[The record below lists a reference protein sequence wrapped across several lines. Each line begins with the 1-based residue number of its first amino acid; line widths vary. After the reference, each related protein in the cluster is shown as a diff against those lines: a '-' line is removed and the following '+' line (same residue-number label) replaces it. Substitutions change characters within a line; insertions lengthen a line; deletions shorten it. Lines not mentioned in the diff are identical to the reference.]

1 MEMENRENALLAPH
15 VQTPNQS
22 QPIQLPGGGSVRIL
36 ATSAQTG
43 NAMGTVEVTLPPG
56 GGARGWMHIHKNEDE
71 WVYVLEGKLL
81 CIVGD
86 TRIEAEAGTFIYG
99 PRNIA
104 HGLRPVGSA
113 PTRFIESFL
122 PAGLEELFS
131 NPNELVTYLTEGR
144 SPVTEKYNVEVV
156 GPMPE

>member
-1 MEMENRENALLAPH
+1 MEMENRENALLAPLDPTQNH
-15 VQTPNQS
+15 PP
-22 QPIQLPGGGSVRIL
+22 PIPLPGGGSIRIL
-36 ATSAQTG
+36 ATAAQTG
-43 NAMGTVEVTLPPG
+43 NAMGAVEVTLPPG

-81 CIVGD
+81 CIFGD
-86 TRIEAEAGTFIYG
+86 TKIEAEAGTFIYG

-104 HGLRPVGSA
+104 HGLRPVGSG

-131 NPNELVTYLTEGR
+131 DPDELITYLTEGQ
-144 SPVTEKYNVEVV
+144 SPVTVKYNVEVV
-156 GPMPE
+156 GPMP

>member
-1 MEMENRENALLAPH
+1 MEMENRENVGLGPH
-15 VQTPNQS
+15 VQSPNQS
-22 QPIQLPGGGSVRIL
+22 PPIPLPGGGSIRIL
-36 ATSAQTG
+36 ATAAQTG
-43 NAMGTVEVTLPPG
+43 NAMGAVEVTLPPG
-56 GGARGWMHIHKNEDE
+56 GGARGWMHIHENEDE
-71 WVYVLEGKLL
+71 FVYVLEGKLL

-86 TRIEAEAGTFIYG
+86 TRIEAEEGTFIYG

-131 NPNELVTYLTEGR
+131 NPDELITYLTEGQ
-144 SPVTEKYNVEVV
+144 SPVTVKYNVEVV

>member
-1 MEMENRENALLAPH
+1 MEMENREKLRLAPH
-15 VQTPNQS
+15 VQTPNQNP
-22 QPIQLPGGGSVRIL
+22 PIPLPGGGSIRIL
-36 ATSAQTG
+36 ATAAQTG
-43 NAMGTVEVTLPPG
+43 NAMGAVEVALPPG

-71 WVYVLEGKLL
+71 FVYVLEGKLL

-86 TRIEAEAGTFIYG
+86 TRIEAEEGTFIYG

-131 NPNELVTYLTEGR
+131 NPDELITYLTEGQ
-144 SPVTEKYNVEVV
+144 SPVTVKYNVEVV

>member
-1 MEMENRENALLAPH
+1 MEMENREKMRLAPH

-22 QPIQLPGGGSVRIL
+22 PPIPLPGGGSIRIL
-36 ATSAQTG
+36 ATAAQTG
-43 NAMGTVEVTLPPG
+43 NAMGAVEVTLPPG
-56 GGARGWMHIHKNEDE
+56 GGARGWMHIHKSEDE
-71 WVYVLEGKLL
+71 FVYVLEGKLL

-86 TRIEAEAGTFIYG
+86 TRIEAEEGTFIYG

-131 NPNELVTYLTEGR
+131 NPSELITYLTEGQ
-144 SPVTEKYNVEVV
+144 SPVTVKYNVEVV
-156 GPMPE
+156 WPMPE

>member
-1 MEMENRENALLAPH
+1 MERENRENVLLASH
-15 VQTPNQS
+15 VQTQNQS
-22 QPIQLPGGGSVRIL
+22 QPMPLPGGGSIRIL
-36 ATSAQTG
+36 ATGAQTG
-43 NAMGTVEVTLPPG
+43 TALGAVEVTLPPG

-71 WVYVLEGKLL
+71 FVYVLEGKRL

-86 TRIEAEAGTFIYG
+86 TTIEAEAGTFIYG

-104 HGLRPVGSA
+104 HGLRPVGSGR
-113 PTRFIESFL
+113 TRFIESFL

-131 NPNELVTYLTEGR
+131 NPEELITYLTKGQ

>member
-1 MEMENRENALLAPH
+1 MEMENRENVVLAPH
-15 VQTPNQS
+15 VQTLNQS
-22 QPIQLPGGGSVRIL
+22 PPIPLPGGGSIRIL
-36 ATSAQTG
+36 ATGAQTG
-43 NAMGTVEVTLPPG
+43 NAMGAVEVTLPPG

-71 WVYVLEGKLL
+71 FVYVLEGKLR

-131 NPNELVTYLTEGR
+131 KPDELITYLTEGQ
-144 SPVTEKYNVEVV
+144 SPVTVKYNVEVV

>member
-1 MEMENRENALLAPH
+1 MEMGNRENALLAPH

-22 QPIQLPGGGSVRIL
+22 PPIPLPGGGSIRIL
-36 ATSAQTG
+36 ATAAQTG
-43 NAMGTVEVTLPPG
+43 NAMGAVEVTLPPG

-86 TRIEAEAGTFIYG
+86 TKIEAEAGTFIYG

-104 HGLRPVGSA
+104 HGLRPVGSS
-113 PTRFIESFL
+113 PTRFIESFV

-131 NPNELVTYLTEGR
+131 NPKELITYLTEGQ
-144 SPVTEKYNVEVV
+144 SPVTTKYNVEVV